1 MKKTFIFFIRFY
13 QSAISPLLGSHCRFY
28 PSCSSFMIE
37 AVEKY
42 GLKGFFIGIKRL
54 IKCHPFDKGG
64 LDPLEKWIN

>member
-1 MKKTFIFFIRFY
+1 
-13 QSAISPLLGSHCRFY
+13 
-28 PSCSSFMIE
+28 MIE

-54 IKCHPFDKGG
+54 IKCHPFNKGG